1 MKINTLYFKGQSLFE
16 VVGAL
21 AVISV
26 LLVGL
31 ISITTTS
38 VKNTTFS
45 RNNEAA
51 NAYAQQLAEWMRSE
65 RDANWN
71 TFKGRGTTSANYCFN
86 NAVLGWGTIGTCS
99 SNQVVPGTI
108 IRRQATI
115 TCYQSNVVVACSN
128 VGVDTVN
135 VAIKVSWTDGQ
146 GDHSVNFTT
155 QLTNWK
161 TST

>member
-1 MKINTLYFKGQSLFE
+1 MRRFLKGQSLFE

-45 RNNEAA
+45 RNNETASG
-51 NAYAQQLAEWMRSE
+51 YAQQLAEWMRSE
-65 RDANWN
+65 RDANWT
-71 TFKGRGTTSANYCFN
+71 TFKGRGTTSPSYCFN
-86 NAVLGWGTIGTCS
+86 AATLGWTNTGICAPDE
-99 SNQVVPGTI
+99 VVPGTLF
-108 IRRQATI
+108 RRQATI
-115 TCYQSNVVVACSN
+115 ICYLAGAQVVCSN
-128 VGVDTVN
+128 VGVDTIN
-135 VAIKVSWTDGQ
+135 VDIKVTWTDGQ
-146 GDHSVNFTT
+146 GDHSVNLTT

-161 TST
+161 SN